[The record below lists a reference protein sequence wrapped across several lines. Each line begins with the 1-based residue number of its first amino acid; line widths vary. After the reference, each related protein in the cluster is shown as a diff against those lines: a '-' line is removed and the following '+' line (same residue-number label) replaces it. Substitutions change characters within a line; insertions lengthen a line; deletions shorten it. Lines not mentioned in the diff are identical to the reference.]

1 MSTYY
6 SYQNIPAQSYGG
18 KANGLISLSRKGFR
32 VPPFYIIPNHTIQ
45 RIITGNLSI
54 DQVCQEW
61 VTHESPQKDTLWAV
75 RSSADV
81 EDGEN
86 KSYAGLFTTEINCKP
101 QELQT
106 AFNNVIE
113 GYKQVQ
119 KDIPDYHETE
129 EFGFH
134 IVLQEM
140 ICGEFSG
147 VGFSVNPLEQI
158 SEDPIINIIP
168 GLGIKLV
175 SGEENAMMIALTSQP
190 EILSE
195 EEIYHGELYG
205 LSSNYKRI
213 KLTKEELYKKVTPY
227 LKELRESLLKID
239 RLQGHP
245 IDTEFTICNNKIY
258 WLQVRPITT
267 LIPRGD
273 YSVWDNSNMDVN
285 YPGIVMPLTISF
297 VQHSYSNAYIQMCTF
312 LGAGSSF
319 IKKNHLL
326 FKNTIGAIKGGMY
339 YHVTAYQQ
347 LLYQMPFGKK
357 TSRLFPKMLGAEKA
371 AFQKPSQSAS
381 WIAYI
386 RLFINLIRSVLFFGY
401 SKKKYINQYQKIK
414 KRFKN
419 TSLEEQSYD
428 ELISHFTTLE
438 TELGKY
444 WYAPILNSLFTMI
457 TYNGLKKV
465 LSRSRIHQEYPNFL
479 NDSLMGSGQ
488 VVSMEIVHAL
498 QNITQQLHQAPKVK
512 KVILEKENGEALQH
526 LKEHHITYYNLMMLY
541 IKKYGERSD
550 EGELKIET
558 VNYREDPTKF
568 IDVLRS
574 NLSVPQ
580 HTIVS
585 KNTFNYLDVLKKA
598 YTSNPIKL
606 FVLKTGVS
614 FTIKR
619 VRDRE
624 NFRFIRTKTFDIV
637 RQIYREIDRK
647 LVQEGTIL
655 TSGDSLYLHFD
666 ELMHPDQYASRYKDN
681 IRKRKEIYATYQ
693 GIEHPIRYHEVNNEL
708 YPIHEKQSVSKN
720 GLGGVACSSGVTEGE
735 VVLVTPENIHEVDST
750 GKILVAP
757 FFEPGWVG
765 LFSRAEGI
773 ISERGSL
780 LSHTSILCRE
790 MGIPAIISAK
800 NSTKNLNNG
809 EKIKMNG
816 ATGSIEKIEHS

>member
-6 SYQNIPAQSYGG
+6 SYQNIPTQSFGG

-32 VPPFYIIPNHTIQ
+32 VPSFYIIPNHTIQ
-45 RIITGNLSI
+45 RIINGDLSI
-54 DQVCQEW
+54 DQICQEW
-61 VTHESPQKDTLWAV
+61 ITQESPEKDSLWAI

-101 QELQT
+101 NELQS
-106 AFNNVIE
+106 AFRNVIE
-113 GYKQVQ
+113 GFKQVQ
-119 KDIPDYHETE
+119 RDIPDYHETE

-140 ICGEFSG
+140 ICGELSG

-158 SEDPIINIIP
+158 SEHPIINIIP

-175 SGEENAMMIALTSQP
+175 SGEENAMMI
-190 EILSE
+190 ELSNPSKIISE
-195 EEIYHGELYG
+195 DEQYHGELFG
-205 LSSNYKRI
+205 LSSNYKGI
-213 KLTKEELYKKVTPY
+213 TYTKEELYKKITPY

-239 RLQGHP
+239 RLEGYP
-245 IDTEFTICNNKIY
+245 IDTEFTIYNNKIY

-267 LIPRGD
+267 LIPKGD

-312 LGAGSSF
+312 LGAGNSF
-319 IKKNHLL
+319 IKKNHSL
-326 FKNTIGAIKGGMY
+326 FKNTIGAIHGGMY

-357 TSRLFPKMLGAEKA
+357 TSKLFPKMLGAEEA
-371 AFQKPSQSAS
+371 TFQKPSQSAS

-401 SKKKYINQYQKIK
+401 SKRKYTNQYQKIQE
-414 KRFKN
+414 RFEN

-428 ELISHFTTLE
+428 ELTSHFTTLE
-438 TELGKY
+438 AELGKY

-457 TYNGLKKV
+457 TYNGLNKI
-465 LSRSRIHQEYPNFL
+465 LSKSRLHQEYPNFL

-488 VVSMEIVHAL
+488 VISMEIVHAL

-512 KVILEKENGEALQH
+512 KVILEKENKEALQH
-526 LKEHHITYYNLMMLY
+526 LKEHHITYYNLIMLY
-541 IKKYGERSD
+541 IQKYGERSD

-568 IDVLRS
+568 MDVLRS
-574 NLSVPQ
+574 NVSVPQ
-580 HTIVS
+580 YTIES
-585 KNTFNYLDVLKKA
+585 KDKFQYLDVLKKA
-598 YTSNPIKL
+598 YASNPIKL
-606 FVLKTGVS
+606 FLLKTGVQ

-655 TSGDSLYLHFD
+655 ASGDSLYLHFD
-666 ELMHPDQYASRYKDN
+666 ELMHPDQHASQYKAY
-681 IRKRKEIYATYQ
+681 IHKRKETYATYQ
-693 GIEHPIRYHEVNNEL
+693 NVAHSIRYHEVNNEL

-720 GLGGVACSSGVTEGE
+720 GLGGVACSSGITEGE
-735 VVLVTPENIHEVDST
+735 VVLVTPENIHEVDIS

-790 MGIPAIISAK
+790 MGIPAIIGAK
-800 NSTKNLNNG
+800 NSTKNLSNG

-816 ATGSIEKIEHS
+816 ATGSIEKIIH